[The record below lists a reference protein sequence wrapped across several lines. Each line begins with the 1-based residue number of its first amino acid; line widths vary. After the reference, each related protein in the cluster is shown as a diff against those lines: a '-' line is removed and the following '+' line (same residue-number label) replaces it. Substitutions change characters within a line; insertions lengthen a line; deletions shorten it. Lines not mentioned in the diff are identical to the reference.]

1 MNFCPERLIQL
12 RTSLNINKA
21 EAARQLNISAMAYG
35 RYERG
40 EREPSYQSACFIAQ
54 TFHCNVDFLYGI
66 SDQMEADQ
74 IIISRSES
82 PELYELVQT
91 MQTDQELRSRIF
103 TYVRELSYKK
113 TEELSCKENGSSDI
127 FFLYREKI
135 HYKYRK

>member
-35 RYERG
+35 

-54 TFHCNVDFLYGI
+54 TFHCNVDFLYEI

-74 IIISRSES
+74 IIVSRSES
-82 PELYELVQT
+82 PELYELVQM

-113 TEELSCKENGSSDI
+113 TEELSCK
-127 FFLYREKI
+127 
-135 HYKYRK
+135 

>member
-103 TYVRELSYKK
+103 TYVRELSYKVK
-113 TEELSCKENGSSDI
+113 TTRLAGGLLCP
-127 FFLYREKI
+127 
-135 HYKYRK
+135 YKGLFPACARKAH